1 MLRYLGI
8 VAVGTV
14 KIGLNS
20 VCKLIWKEGG
30 VLKLKE
36 TKLTFVEM
44 STIF

>member
-1 MLRYLGI
+1 MLRHLGI

-14 KIGLNS
+14 KIGLNN
-20 VCKLIWKEGG
+20 VCKLIWKESG

-36 TKLTFVEM
+36 AKLTFVDM